1 MDSKGF
7 EHIAWREGRLHLLD
21 QRLLPHKTA
30 YRVCRSVEDVVES
43 IREMYVR
50 GAPAI
55 GISAAFGMTLAAGE
69 ALEKGLNNKET
80 RRYLLEAHE
89 ALNGSRPT
97 AVNLKWALDEAEI
110 WLAAHD
116 NASVQDIYK
125 GLEKLALK
133 IFAEDI
139 SNNRKIGFNGSKLVP
154 QNATILTHCNAGAL
168 ATGGYGTALG
178 VIRAAVEEGKDINVL
193 VDETR
198 PLLQGARITAYEL
211 VQERIPARLIT
222 DNAAGHLMSLGR
234 VDLIVVGADRIAAN
248 GDAANKIGTYSLAVL
263 ADYHRIPF
271 YVAAP
276 LSTIDLNIAS
286 GSGITIEER
295 SPGEV
300 THLNGAPVAP
310 EGMEA
315 LNYTFD
321 VTPADLITA
330 VITEKGVTEKPDR
343 EKIAALFKD

>member
-1 MDSKGF
+1 MSNREL
-7 EHIAWREGRLHLLD
+7 EHIAWKEGRLHLLD
-21 QRLLPHKTA
+21 QRLLPQQTA
-30 YRVCRSVEDVVES
+30 YRICSTVQDVVES

-55 GISAAFGMTLAAGE
+55 GISAAFGMVIAAGE
-69 ALEKGLNNKET
+69 ALEKGLNEKET
-80 RRYLLEAHE
+80 RKYIIEAGE
-89 ALNGSRPT
+89 ALNSSRPT
-97 AVNLKWALDEAEI
+97 AVNLKWAIDEALL
-110 WLAAHD
+110 WLAANE
-116 NASVQDIYK
+116 NALPQDIYR
-125 GLEKLALK
+125 GLEILAIK
-133 IFAEDI
+133 IFEEDI
-139 SNNRKIGFNGSKLVP
+139 SNNRKIGFNGSALVP
-154 QNATILTHCNAGAL
+154 QRATILTHCNAGAL

-211 VQERIPARLIT
+211 IRENIPARLIT
-222 DNAAGHLMSLGR
+222 DNAAGHLMSMGK

-263 ADYHRIPF
+263 ADYHGIPF

-286 GSGITIEER
+286 GSEIVIEER
-295 SPGEV
+295 SPDEV
-300 THLNGAPVAP
+300 TCLNGTAVAP

-315 LNYTFD
+315 LNYAFD
-321 VTPADLITA
+321 VTPAKLITA
-330 VITEKGVTEKPDR
+330 VITEKGLAERPNR
-343 EKIAALFKD
+343 ENIASLFEA

>member
-30 YRVCRSVEDVVES
+30 YRVCSSVEDVVES

-89 ALNGSRPT
+89 ALNSSRPT

-116 NASVQDIYK
+116 NASVQDIYI
-125 GLEKLALK
+125 GLENLALK

-139 SNNRKIGFNGSKLVP
+139 SNNHKIGFNGSKLVP
-154 QNATILTHCNAGAL
+154 QKATILTHCNAGAL

-178 VIRAAVEEGKDINVL
+178 VIRAAVEEGKVINVL

-222 DNAAGHLMSLGR
+222 DNAAGYLMSLGS

-263 ADYHRIPF
+263 AEYHRIPF

-276 LSTIDLNIAS
+276 LSTIDLSIAS
-286 GSGITIEER
+286 GSEIVIEER

-315 LNYTFD
+315 LNYAFD

-330 VITEKGVTEKPDR
+330 VITEKGVAEKPDR
-343 EKIAALFKD
+343 EKIAALFKA